1 MLRTYRWELGRKSRF
16 PNPAGLWGSM
26 NIPPNS
32 QLARILQARKA
43 RLNNSSNPQ
52 PNQPPSAATIPQSKK
67 IAEIPSRMR
76 ELEPEAPPLVAVDDP
91 VFTTTD
97 AAQILGIAAER
108 LMKWRQRD
116 QGPDYVQYENDGPV
130 RYELSALIE
139 FKAAHRVR
147 PSRQPHP
154 GRRC

>member
-1 MLRTYRWELGRKSRF
+1 MS
-16 PNPAGLWGSM
+16 
-26 NIPPNS
+26 IPPNS
-32 QLARILQARKA
+32 QLARILQARAAK
-43 RLNNSSNPQ
+43 LNSPTHPQ
-52 PNQPPSAATIPQSKK
+52 PNKPAAAANIPTSNK

-76 ELEPEAPPLVAVDDP
+76 ELEPEAPPLVAIDDP
-91 VFTTTD
+91 VFTTAD
-97 AAQILGIAAER
+97 AARILGITAQR

-116 QGPDYVQYENDGPV
+116 QGPDYLQYEKGGPV